1 MAQKKSVMIDEEVLV
16 EEIKPKR
23 KSTPRAKKEL
33 VEAIPVEFLEK
44 TGIPVNTEHRGDT
57 EVDMFGKS
65 KTDIRKTG
73 EVLMSKER
81 KELIEQAR
89 TAVAREQARSLE
101 VLIELRDDPSQPAK
115 IRLSAAQDILSRGIG
130 TSALINED
138 DGSDDIQISFDDG
151 TKDLG
156 V

>member
-23 KSTPRAKKEL
+23 KSPPRAKKEL

-101 VLIELRDDPSQPAK
+101 LLVRIRDDESVPMKLRLDAAK
-115 IRLSAAQDILSRGIG
+115 DLLNRGIG
-130 TSALINED
+130 ANALIAD
-138 DGSDDIQISFDDG
+138 DVESNDIKVSFDEG
-151 TKDLG
+151 VKDLG